1 MDKIVS
7 IEDLKKKRALK
18 GLNSG
23 EFKEVGLDQVRVEE
37 DFNPREKIS
46 LSDSFIESIRMNGV
60 QNPIHVRREG
70 DCHYVVDGHRR
81 YMAARAT
88 NQVKIRVI
96 DHGEVSRLDA
106 LLLAV
111 LGENRKSWSAKDY
124 LTACER
130 LSDLGLTVKQM
141 AKVLDK
147 SLRAVENYLA
157 VNRGGPRLK
166 KAVSQLSK
174 KGNVPVDVAASAS
187 SLPVA
192 TQDRIVPQVRGKS
205 VEEGLEVVREEKKN
219 LRGLRVYDRCMPK
232 PIDYKMASDYKERC
246 RALEAGIAE
255 RLQRRP
261 GDKDLLGMQKT
272 IDVLKGKMKVEEAFV
287 RWDGL

>member
-1 MDKIVS
+1 MTDKVVS
-7 IEDLKKKRALK
+7 IGDLKKKKALK
-18 GLNSG
+18 GLGSG
-23 EFKEVGLDQVRVEE
+23 EYKEVNLDQVQVEE

-60 QNPIHVRREG
+60 QNPIHVRKEG
-70 DCHYVVDGHRR
+70 NTFYVVDGHRR

-88 NQVKIRVI
+88 GQAKIRVI

-111 LGENRKSWSAKDY
+111 LGEDRKSWSAKDY

-130 LSDLGLTVKQM
+130 LSGLGLTAEQVS
-141 AKVLDK
+141 KVLGK
-147 SLRAVENYLA
+147 SLRTVRNYLA
-157 VNRGGPRLK
+157 INQGGPYLK
-166 KAVSQLSK
+166 KAVSQPSK
-174 KGNVPVDVAASAS
+174 KGTIPVDVAASAS

-192 TQDRIVPQVRGKS
+192 AQEKIVPQVRGKS
-205 VEEGLEVVREEKKN
+205 VDEGLEVVREEKK

-272 IDVLKGKMKVEEAFV
+272 IDVLKGKMKVEDAFI